1 MAAALGPLPLR
12 VIMEKGAEA
21 AEALNVT
28 EIFYNRVEDHIRNQ
42 PDAARSHAFDKQ
54 RMDELIQALDGWED
68 LDAQERSRRN
78 KEIGNKHLGTCLPA
92 VARALAVPAGCVQAS
107 SAGGLSLAEQ
117 TGSFWPAR
125 SCRADF
131 ASPHSTKS
139 NTPPC
144 RAMASHVLYVWV
156 NREGAQRGDPSNRC
170 PGRG

>member
-1 MAAALGPLPLR
+1 MHLT
-12 VIMEKGAEA
+12 AERGNA
-21 AEALNVT
+21 QQQRIT
-28 EIFYNRVEDHIRNQ
+28 TT
-42 PDAARSHAFDKQ
+42 KQ
-54 RMDELIQALDGWED
+54 AKAGVQMR
-68 LDAQERSRRN
+68 ERSNARAG
-78 KEIGNKHLGTCLPA
+78 KGTCLPA